1 MKKFLFLLF
10 SVLCLVSCRTATVDN
25 SPELETMVLV
35 VEKDAG
41 ADATPVEAIGTDDV
55 VVVEPSQD
63 ADAPVLEAESEAS
76 GTADQNALDGTFIP
90 EATDEQPV
98 DQPEESSET
107 PVPMEE
113 STDAVDEDSASL
125 VAVDSAVEQPQSE
138 ETIALETV
146 TQEPETEPVEDVSI
160 VQDAVQSVIEET
172 SSVDA
177 ALQVESSP
185 KVSEVQRQLAPQSM
199 QKVEEGSFLDRLTEF
214 VLREKLF
221 SFGVLTVFIGIV
233 MLIVVLI
240 KDLVGNGSHGGSKQ
254 ARSKDSADEGKGKA
268 GSSADEARH
277 ESSSL
282 DDDDEFLKSLL
293 NS

>member
-41 ADATPVEAIGTDDV
+41 ADATPAEAIGTDDV

-63 ADAPVLEAESEAS
+63 ADAPVLETESEAS
-76 GTADQNALDGTFIP
+76 GTADQNALDGTSIL
-90 EATDEQPV
+90 EVSDETLV
-98 DQPEESSET
+98 DQPEEPSET
-107 PVPMEE
+107 SVPMEE
-113 STDAVDEDSASL
+113 STEAADEDSASF

-177 ALQVESSP
+177 SLQVESSP
-185 KVSEVQRQLAPQSM
+185 MVSEVQRQLAPQSM

-254 ARSKDSADEGKGKA
+254 ARSKDSADEGKGKSDA
-268 GSSADEARH
+268 GADEARH

>member
-41 ADATPVEAIGTDDV
+41 ADSTPVEAIGTEDV
-55 VVVEPSQD
+55 VVEEPSLD
-63 ADAPVLEAESEAS
+63 AAAPVLEAESEISAP
-76 GTADQNALDGTFIP
+76 ADQNALDGTLIP
-90 EATDEQPV
+90 EVSDESPV
-98 DQPEESSET
+98 DQPEEPSET
-107 PVPMEE
+107 QVSMEE
-113 STDAVDEDSASL
+113 SPEAADEDSAL
-125 VAVDSAVEQPQSE
+125 FVAVDSAVEQPQSE
-138 ETIALETV
+138 ETIAQETV
-146 TQEPETEPVEDVSI
+146 TLEPETEPVEDVSI
-160 VQDAVQSVIEET
+160 VQNAVQSVIEET

-240 KDLVGNGSHGGSKQ
+240 KDLVGNGRHGGSKQ
-254 ARSKDSADEGKGKA
+254 SSSKDAADEGKGKA
-268 GSSADEARH
+268 DSGADEARH

-282 DDDDEFLKSLL
+282 DDDDEFLRSLL

>member
-1 MKKFLFLLF
+1 
-10 SVLCLVSCRTATVDN
+10 
-25 SPELETMVLV
+25 MVLV

-41 ADATPVEAIGTDDV
+41 ADATPAEAIGTDDV
-55 VVVEPSQD
+55 VAVEPSQD
-63 ADAPVLEAESEAS
+63 ADASVLEAESEAS
-76 GTADQNALDGTFIP
+76 GTADQNALDGTSIP
-90 EATDEQPV
+90 EVSDETLL
-98 DQPEESSET
+98 DQPEEPSET
-107 PVPMEE
+107 SVPMEE
-113 STDAVDEDSASL
+113 STEAADEDSASF

-146 TQEPETEPVEDVSI
+146 TQETETEPVEDVSI
-160 VQDAVQSVIEET
+160 VQDAVQRVIDET

-185 KVSEVQRQLAPQSM
+185 MVSEVQRQLAPQSM

-254 ARSKDSADEGKGKA
+254 ARSKEAADEGKGKA
-268 GSSADEARH
+268 DAGADEARH

>member
-41 ADATPVEAIGTDDV
+41 ADATPAEAIGTDDV
-55 VVVEPSQD
+55 VAVEPSQD
-63 ADAPVLEAESEAS
+63 ADASVLEAESEAS
-76 GTADQNALDGTFIP
+76 GTADQNALDGTSIP
-90 EATDEQPV
+90 EVSDETLL
-98 DQPEESSET
+98 DQPEEPSET
-107 PVPMEE
+107 SVPMEE
-113 STDAVDEDSASL
+113 STEAADEDSASF

-146 TQEPETEPVEDVSI
+146 TQETETEPVEDVSI
-160 VQDAVQSVIEET
+160 VQDAVQRVIDET

-185 KVSEVQRQLAPQSM
+185 MVSEVQRQLAPQSM

-254 ARSKDSADEGKGKA
+254 ARSKEAADEGKGKA
-268 GSSADEARH
+268 DAGADEARH